1 MRNVARES
9 DANLQALFTNTS
21 AKSGLSPAV
30 IEKDFW
36 VCWLLD
42 YLFDRSPW
50 KKQLAFKGGTSLS
63 YVLKAEVL
71 PRGLL
76 RSISRF
82 LLTPPIFIRKFSS
95 RRTHWFT
102 LSRQNGRFGRK

>member
-50 KKQLAFKGGTSLS
+50 KNNLL
-63 YVLKAEVL
+63 LKEAQV
-71 PRGLL
+71 
-76 RSISRF
+76 
-82 LLTPPIFIRKFSS
+82 S
-95 RRTHWFT
+95 RRRLA
-102 LSRQNGRFGRK
+102 LSNGFLRM

>member
-50 KKQLAFKGGTSLS
+50 KK
-63 YVLKAEVL
+63 
-71 PRGLL
+71 
-76 RSISRF
+76 
-82 LLTPPIFIRKFSS
+82 
-95 RRTHWFT
+95 
-102 LSRQNGRFGRK
+102 